1 MIKSTRFAFVCALV
15 SFLLLFVSCPN
26 TVTVHEENQ
35 SSQNQFGSLVVTTG
49 NSAARALNVSEI
61 EIADVSVSGTGIT
74 SPLSKTD
81 VAIES
86 GRAGEIKIDNI
97 PVGKNRVVTVEAKT
111 TINSVLQK
119 MAGVTMTAVTDIC
132 KGENEVTVNWA
143 NTKVGN
149 VYAELLKL
157 GVDLSSIETES
168 VESYLPE
175 NTHASLINASQIA
188 SDIKA
193 GTASDSKKESYKI
206 VPGSFTFTSDVSSDK
221 ISFQICDPVSQ
232 KLTSVT
238 SGSNTIENIAP
249 GNWKVF
255 GIVNGKTVVYAS
267 SVEILS
273 GETSVFPDSIK
284 FKTPA
289 PRLENADGNEISE
302 FINGTTT
309 VYLKARTLDGEEEPE
324 GVEIYYTTNG
334 SAPTEGSTKYTGA
347 GISVSSGTT
356 VKAIAVCEGL
366 LDSEVSEWNFTKP
379 SLGNTYPSSG
389 NYSPVDMN
397 GASAGYGWSSGNW
410 ALGANASG
418 SETTFALYSA
428 NATKILLEIYSAP
441 YGVDAKYDYWM
452 EKDANNVWRAKLSGD
467 LTGAIYAFRCWGPNW
482 TFNESWTRGGSSAGY
497 IGDYD
502 SYGNR
507 FNPNKVVFDPY
518 AREMTHD
525 KSDARALNG
534 ENGGIY
540 GTGDEIYKKNDSAT
554 TGTVRRLFDTG
565 KYASKAYVINDNTDY
580 GTKPALSQKDA
591 IIYEA
596 HARGLTKHPSVA
608 NLSTIL
614 NGLEGFEDV
623 ESIPDEYRGT
633 YKGASYMVPYLKA
646 LGINTIELLPVHE
659 SDNDGNLDSSAGGNY
674 WAYMTYGYFAPDRR
688 YSYDKTAGGPTKEF
702 KEMVKAFHDEG
713 MEVYLDVV
721 FNHSGEGGPWYG
733 NKGGDD
739 YKTCEVTFMRGID
752 NQTYYSLCDDSNKG
766 YWESTGC
773 GNNLQCD
780 NEIVRNFILD
790 SLTYWIDEM
799 GVDGFRFDLAPV
811 LGRVRSGSGWPFS
824 KNSDTLKDIA
834 SLGTSKNVEMIAE
847 AWDCMQTDSY
857 QVGQFPAGW
866 GEWNGRYRDGI
877 RNFVGNGVRGSLND
891 YINGDYT
898 NFNDQGGPQKS
909 VNFVVAHDGY
919 TLADLCSG
927 YTVAGSAYNGS
938 STSLQWPFGPSDGG
952 DSSVPGKAFGSSA
965 ADKRQANRN
974 YTAIQMMSR
983 GVPMIVWGDEFCR
996 TQNGNNNPYN
1006 VDSVATW
1013 NNYNMINTASPHS
1026 VPTGD
1031 VSGGTMAY
1039 HNNFGTFANTANVN
1053 GNFKFMQY
1061 MLNLRES
1068 EPALRQDTYTVGY
1081 DFKKE
1086 NGSSTLSDDDRCV
1099 WLHIN
1104 GDAVSGGHD
1113 YLVFMNMYT
1122 EEVSFTIPAPKSGY
1136 HWTRLVDTSNWAE
1149 TNFNIWDEN
1158 DDVCTYSSSD
1168 AYGVNG
1174 WAVVIFKEVSD
1185 APETPTCATPSISGD
1200 TPFDTNTS
1208 VTITCSTDGASIYYT
1223 TDGETP
1229 TASSTLYTGA
1239 FSLDST
1245 TTVKAIAVKAGCN
1258 NSSVAS
1264 KKFTHNVP
1272 TCANPVFSGDTT
1284 FTEST
1289 TVSITCST
1297 AGATIRYTL
1306 DGTVPTESSTAYT
1319 SSFTLTETKTVKAKA
1334 FKDGF
1339 EASEVVSQKYTL
1351 RTESAKSGVM
1361 LQGFNWDSAPRGKS
1375 TYWGKWYNIMKSNA
1389 TQIGNTFEYV
1399 WCPPPSKT
1407 NTSSS
1412 EGYGPTEWFDLN
1424 NCYGTVE
1431 ELTDM
1436 IQSISP
1442 AKALADIV
1450 VNHRDGYSSW
1460 GDFAN
1465 PSLGNVKGSNYK
1477 AICSD
1482 DEGFNDPNDQSNPGE
1497 SLMHSVGSDMRGAA
1511 DTGAK
1516 YAASRDLDHTNT
1528 NVQNGIKQ
1536 YLNDYLKPA
1545 GFVGWRYDFVKGY
1558 DGYYVGMYNAAS
1570 DAEFAV
1576 GEYWPGT
1583 DDGGGY
1589 FSASD
1594 PSSWA
1599 NKIDGWISRTETGG
1613 YKTRAFDFVLKG
1625 IMNDIWGCSY
1635 SGGSSSATN
1644 NFGNLA
1650 NGRTLV
1656 NSQPAYAVTFVDN
1669 HDTGSTQGHWKLPDS
1684 AIPAAYAYILTHPG
1698 FPCVAWQHYFS
1709 YSESG
1714 SNLSAGGSQFI
1725 SGNSAGTVNGS
1736 SGTLRELI
1744 DVLIDLRKSLGVEY
1758 DSSKEILS
1766 SSASCYASRVD
1777 GLHGSFIVSIGSSTY
1792 SGDVSDYE
1800 VVAYGTNYKVWAN
1813 GGTSKCK
1820 KPTITFN
1827 AGTCTITC
1835 ATAGSEIMY
1844 KVGTGSYQSYSSSF
1858 SVSEGQTVYAYATAD
1873 GCEDS
1878 DEVSKTYTAGKA
1890 MTVTA
1895 DNWTWNGG
1903 VKVFAW
1909 VWKAGSNG
1917 SWVDCEGS
1925 GTTVTFTAPN
1935 GTDMFLLVRCP
1946 AGTTEPDWSAS
1957 GDSAG
1962 RIYNKTADTSIT
1974 SASQYTVSF
1983 VDYNP

>member
-1 MIKSTRFAFVCALV
+1 MNRSTRFAFICALV
-15 SFLLLFVSCPN
+15 SVLLLFVSCPN
-26 TVTVHEENQ
+26 TVTVNEDKQ
-35 SSQNQFGSLVVTTG
+35 SSENQFGSLVISTG
-49 NSAARALNVSEI
+49 SNTARSLDVSMI
-61 EIADVSVSGTGIT
+61 EKADVSVSGVGIET
-74 SPLSKTD
+74 PLSKTD
-81 VAIES
+81 VSISSGTNASNVVIE
-86 GRAGEIKIDNI
+86 NI
-97 PVGKNRVVTVEAKT
+97 PVGKNRLVTVEAKT
-111 TINSVLQK
+111 TIESVLQK
-119 MAGVTMTAVTDIC
+119 MAGVKMTAVTDIN
-132 KGENEVTVNWA
+132 KGTNEVVVNWE
-143 NTKVGN
+143 NTKIGN
-149 VYAELLKL
+149 VYSELLKL
-157 GVDLSSIETES
+157 DYDVSSLSPETVS
-168 VESYLPE
+168 SYLPSD
-175 NTHASLINASQIA
+175 THASLIDSESLA

-193 GTASDSKKESYKI
+193 GNASSSKANDYKLSPARI
-206 VPGSFTFTSDVSSDK
+206 TFTSDTSSSN
-221 ISFQICDPVSQ
+221 ITVQVCDPASA

-238 SGSNTIENIAP
+238 SGTNTITNVAP
-249 GNWKVF
+249 GEWKIF
-255 GIVNGKTVVYAS
+255 ALVNDSTVVYENNVSLAKGS
-267 SVEILS
+267 TKDL
-273 GETSVFPDSIK
+273 GSIS
-284 FKTPA
+284 FKSPA
-289 PRLENADGNEISE
+289 PRLEDKDGNAITEYISA
-302 FINGTTT
+302 NTT
-309 VYLKARTLDGEEEPE
+309 VYLAARTFDGEDELS
-324 GVEIYYTTNG
+324 GVSIYYTTDG
-334 SAPTEGSTKYTGA
+334 SEPTTSSSKYT
-347 GISVSSGTT
+347 SSGIT
-356 VKAIAVCEGL
+356 VNVGGTLKAIAVCEGL
-366 LDSEVSEWNFTKP
+366 LPSDISSWTFAKP
-379 SLGNTYPSSG
+379 SLGNTHPASG
-389 NYSPVDMN
+389 DYSPVDEA
-397 GASAGYGWSSGNW
+397 GWASGTW
-410 ALGANASG
+410 ALGANVSG
-418 SETTFALYSA
+418 GNTSFALYSA
-428 NATKILLEIYSAP
+428 NATKVLLEIYDSA
-441 YGVDAKYDYWM
+441 YGKDAKYDYWM
-452 EKDANNVWRAKLSGD
+452 TKDSSNVWRAKLSGN
-467 LTGAIYAFRCWGPNW
+467 LNGAIYAFRCWGPNW
-482 TFNESWTRGGSSAGY
+482 TYSSDWTRGGSIAGFES
-497 IGDYD
+497 DCD
-502 SYGNR
+502 SSGNR
-507 FNPNKVVFDPY
+507 FNPNKVVYDPY

-525 KSDARALNG
+525 PSNASAIASYKTTNSSYALAASDYQILS
-534 ENGGIY
+534 
-540 GTGDEIYKKNDSAT
+540 TGD
-554 TGTVRRLFDTG
+554 
-565 KYASKAYVINDNTDY
+565 
-580 GTKPALSQKDA
+580 TKPAGSTKAWREFDSGTISPKGYIISDSTSYGSKPGIPA
-591 IIYEA
+591 SEARIYEA
-596 HARGLTKHPSVA
+596 HVRGITNHSSSSSLTSI
-608 NLSTIL
+608 LSGID
-614 NGLEGFEDV
+614 GFESVLDV
-623 ESIPDEYRGT
+623 PAAYRGT
-633 YKGASYMVPYLKA
+633 YKGAAYIAPYLKA

-659 SDNDGNLDSSAGGNY
+659 TDNDANPDDGPGGNY
-674 WAYMTYGYFAPDRR
+674 WGYMTFGYFAPDRR
-688 YSYDKTAGGPTKEF
+688 YSYDKTAGGPTREF
-702 KEMVKAFHDEG
+702 KEMVDAFHNEG
-713 MEVYLDVV
+713 IEVYLDVV
-721 FNHSGEGGPWYG
+721 YNHSGEGGTWHGESGKDGYDEG
-733 NKGGDD
+733 KQC
-739 YKTCEVTFMRGID
+739 TVVSMRGID
-752 NQTYYSLCDDSNKG
+752 NQTYYSLVSDKAWS
-766 YWESTGC
+766 YWETTGC

-780 NEIVRNFILD
+780 NSVVRQFILD
-790 SLTYWIDEM
+790 SLTYWISDM

-811 LGRVRSGSGWPFS
+811 LGREGKGSWAFNGS
-824 KNSDTLKDIA
+824 ATTLTQIA
-834 SLGTSKNVEMIAE
+834 SLGTSNSVEMIAE
-847 AWDCMQTDSY
+847 AWDCQWPGGY
-857 QVGQFPAGW
+857 QIGHFPTGW
-866 GEWNGRYRDGI
+866 GDWNGVYRDVV
-877 RNFVGNGVRGSLND
+877 RKYVGGAGTTETKSDNGNVLYNLNIGNALYGSSD
-891 YINGDYT
+891 IFGSYR
-898 NFNDQGGPQKS
+898 PS
-909 VNFVVAHDGY
+909 VNMIVAHDGF
-919 TLADLCSG
+919 TLADLSS
-927 YTVAGSAYNGS
+927 YAGAGNAKNNSA
-938 STSLQWPFGPSDGG
+938 WPFGPSDGG
-952 DSSVPGKAFGSSA
+952 NGDTNYIVNDTQAGH
-965 ADKRQANRN
+965 RQINRN
-974 YTAIQMMSR
+974 YIALQMVTR
-983 GVPMIVWGDEFCR
+983 GIPMIVWGDEFSR

-1006 VDSVATW
+1006 IDSVATW
-1013 NNYNMINTASPHS
+1013 NNYNMINTKSPQA
-1026 VPTGD
+1026 VATG
-1031 VSGGTMAY
+1031 GLGTY
-1039 HNNFGTFANTANVN
+1039 TDKFGTFNNSTGRN
-1053 GNFKFMQY
+1053 GNFIFMKR
-1061 MLNLRES
+1061 MLKMHS
-1068 EPALRQDTYTVGY
+1068 DPAFTQSSYTSPVLTYQDGGDSNDFTFGY
-1081 DFKKE
+1081 KIS
-1086 NGSSTLSDDDRCV
+1086 GSA
-1099 WLHIN
+1099 I
-1104 GDAVSGGHD
+1104 SGGHD
-1113 YLVFMNMYT
+1113 FYFFSNMT
-1122 EEVSFTIPAPKSGY
+1122 SGEVSITIPAPASGY
-1136 HWTRLVDTSNWAE
+1136 HWVRICDTGSWAE
-1149 TNFNIWDEN
+1149 PYEN
-1158 DDVCTYSSSD
+1158 SWYVDDTEAEDYYEITASTK
-1168 AYGVNG
+1168 YGVG
-1174 WAVVIFKEVSD
+1174 AWTVLILQQVKD
-1185 APETPTCATPSISGD
+1185 GGETPTCDTPVISGT
-1200 TPFDTNTS
+1200 TPFETSTS
-1208 VTITCSTDGASIYYT
+1208 VTITCSTDGANIYYT
-1223 TDGETP
+1223 TDGSTP

-1334 FKDGF
+1334 FKDGL

-1351 RTESAKSGVM
+1351 RTVSAKSGVM

-1407 NTSSS
+1407 NTASS

-1442 AKALADIV
+1442 AKAIADIV

-1465 PSLGNVKGSNYK
+1465 PTLGVVKGSNYG

-1482 DEGFNDPNDQSNPGE
+1482 DEGFTKEPEYMGKA
-1497 SLMHSVGSDMRGAA
+1497 SVRGNA
-1511 DTGAK
+1511 DTGAQ

-1528 NVQNGIKQ
+1528 NVQNEIKQ

-1570 DAEFAV
+1570 GAEFAV

-1583 DDGGGY
+1583 DDGSGY

-1599 NKIDGWISRTETGG
+1599 NKIDEWISRTETGG

-1709 YSESG
+1709 YAESG

-1766 SSASCYASRVD
+1766 SSTSCYAARVD

-1844 KVGTGSYQSYSSSF
+1844 KVGTGNYQSYSSSF

-1878 DEVSKTYTAGKA
+1878 DEVSKTYTSETTYTITGSFPDYWGTAGAVMYAYVFGGSDGAKW
-1890 MTVTA
+1890 VSA
-1895 DNWTWNGG
+1895 DYD
-1903 VKVFAW
+1903 
-1909 VWKAGSNG
+1909 SN
-1917 SWVDCEGS
+1917 
-1925 GTTVTFTAPN
+1925 TFTFSTSYNFTTCIA
-1935 GTDMFLLVRCP
+1935 VRMA
-1946 AGTTEPDWSAS
+1946 AGTTTPSWDNKWNQSNDITIS
-1957 GDSAG
+1957 GTSG
-1962 RIYNKTADTSIT
+1962 TAD
-1974 SASQYTVSF
+1974 SF
-1983 VDYNP
+1983 E